1 MKLYHQILLLL
12 FLFQSSSQNK
22 IIVASGLDKSGRSN
36 LPSEIIDLDDPL
48 TENKFLPAYPFAL
61 HGAASIFLNEMLI
74 ICGGVGNHSNECY
87 SLQNDEF
94 TFAQNLA
101 EPRIYSGN
109 FEIEGLLISGG
120 YPLGSIAS
128 KTLEHFGDIL
138 QDNLEIPEPT
148 RAHCMAYGNKIEA
161 HSIWIIGGH
170 TGQSEEE
177 SYVTA
182 QTYYYYVHDG
192 QWYPGSNLNFARE
205 FHACSSIH
213 FGNQYGEALIV
224 VAGGRDED
232 GNALDTVEFLLED
245 DGSWFSGPKL
255 PKPLF
260 GHSMITLADNRVIV
274 IGGQDGKEASQDI
287 FELVCDFSSFG
298 VDCEWITLEQKLAY
312 PRFGMTVVKTY

>member
-1 MKLYHQILLLL
+1 MKFHYPILLL
-12 FLFQSSSQNK
+12 FFVCESSSQNK

-36 LPSEIIDLDDPL
+36 FPTEIIDLDDPL
-48 TENKFLPAYPFAL
+48 TENQFLSAYPFAS
-61 HGAASIFLNEMLI
+61 HGASSILLNDKLI

-94 TFAQNLA
+94 TYEQNLA

-109 FEIEGLLISGG
+109 FEMEGLFLSGG

-128 KTLEHFGDIL
+128 KTLEHFGGIL
-138 QDNLEIPEPT
+138 EDNLKIPEPT
-148 RAHCMAYGNKIEA
+148 RAHCMAYGNNIEA

-177 SYVTA
+177 SYVTR

-213 FGNQYGEALIV
+213 FGSQYGEALIV

-274 IGGQDGKEASQDI
+274 IGGQDGKKASTDI
-287 FELVCDFSSFG
+287 FELMCDFSTFG
-298 VDCEWITLEQKLAY
+298 LDCEWNTLEQKLTY
-312 PRFGMTVVKTY
+312 PRFGMTVVKTF